1 MAMNESFNTC
11 FTKITLRR
19 CRTCTRAES
28 SYRSY
33 LSLQEKINNKSKTY
47 DELLKDLLQVKR
59 IIPFENQL
67 PQKICEKC
75 ASFLKNIY
83 TFLLEAKKR
92 HEELLQYMQKNDNE
106 SCLSEMPKIQEM
118 QVKTEAA
125 KIEST
130 NLGLTQSLKA
140 NETECM
146 LLKPVEMKIKTELE
160 VLESETLLLN
170 DGAENNNS
178 SVKSDLSDNDCKAD
192 GYNESFSD
200 QSAMN
205 SSTCTGTSNAFSL
218 AQDGHLLNNSCNIC
232 GKIYRKA
239 AALRRHKSCSHMQ
252 EDEKMCSTLCT
263 FRTGNMANLNDHL
276 RTLHGAKSVTT
287 HSTRIFCCTL
297 CPKRYSRK
305 NDLER
310 HMKKAHLSNE
320 RYKSP
325 HLCSFC
331 GKSCIN
337 KQKLMIHVRIHTGDR
352 PFKCDSCEKA
362 FRSSESLKYHL
373 ITHSDEKPHAC
384 SECDKS
390 FKHKDK
396 LRAHMRLHS
405 VDKPFKCELCEKAFR
420 RSESLKYHLV
430 EYHNERPHIC
440 SECGKSFKKKDNLHV
455 HMRVH
460 SGLRPYT
467 CNVCERTFKYLSGL
481 KSHMPVHTGQ
491 KPFSCKSCSKSFA
504 RKTNLSAHC
513 KKNGHEN

>member
-1 MAMNESFNTC
+1 MAMNEFFNSR
-11 FTKITLRR
+11 FKKITLRR
-19 CRTCTRAES
+19 CRTCTTAAS
-28 SYRSY
+28 SY
-33 LSLQEKINNKSKTY
+33 LSLQEKINDKSKTY

-59 IIPFENQL
+59 IIPFENLL
-67 PQKICEKC
+67 PQNICKKC

-83 TFLLEAKKR
+83 TFLLEARKR
-92 HEELLQYMQKNDNE
+92 HEELLQYMQNSDNE
-106 SCLSEMPKIQEM
+106 SCLPEMCNELPKMQEM
-118 QVKTEAA
+118 QVKIEAT
-125 KIEST
+125 KIESST
-130 NLGLTQSLKA
+130 NMSDLTQSLA
-140 NETECM
+140 ADQTECM
-146 LLKPVEMKIKTELE
+146 LLKPVEAKIKTELE
-160 VLESETLLLN
+160 VLDSATLPLE
-170 DGAENNNS
+170 DGGENN
-178 SVKSDLSDNDCKAD
+178 DLSDNDCNAE
-192 GYNESFSD
+192 GYNESD
-200 QSAMN
+200 QSDMN
-205 SSTCTGTSNAFSL
+205 STCTDTSDAFSI
-218 AQDGHLLNNSCNIC
+218 AQDGNLLNNSLVLSCNIC
-232 GKIYRKA
+232 GKIYSKA
-239 AALRRHKSCSHMQ
+239 AALKRHKSYSHIQ
-252 EDEKMCSTLCT
+252 EDEKTCSTLCT
-263 FRTGNMANLNDHL
+263 FRTGDMANLNDHL
-276 RTLHGAKSVTT
+276 RTLHAKSVTT

-305 NDLER
+305 NDLQR
-310 HMKKAHLSNE
+310 HMTKAHLSKE
-320 RYKSP
+320 RYKSS

-352 PFKCDSCEKA
+352 PFKCDFCEKA

-384 SECDKS
+384 SECGKS

-491 KPFSCKSCSKSFA
+491 KPFSCKSCNKSFA